1 MTLFRA
7 LALALLALPTLAD
20 ASPTRDRLTASATVG
35 VGIVQ
40 FTGSAMREH
49 AAEGVG
55 WETRVAFGAGSDTVF
70 ELGYLGT
77 LHEVDGSN
85 LLGSIFEGVFKVPL
99 GFGAIQPYAIAGI
112 GWGHYKV
119 TDPIATM
126 MERTDNV
133 ATYPLGGGLTVKR
146 GELVLDV
153 RCVYRIVDH
162 VDLLQGGSRLDAWSA
177 TIGVGAEY

>member
-1 MTLFRA
+1 M
-7 LALALLALPTLAD
+7 
-20 ASPTRDRLTASATVG
+20 
-35 VGIVQ
+35 GIVQ

-77 LHEVDGSN
+77 LHEVNGGPN

-99 GFGAIQPYAIAGI
+99 AFGALQPYAIAGI
-112 GWGHYKV
+112 GWGHYRI
-119 TDPIATM
+119 TDTTSIATI

-133 ATYPLGGGLTVKR
+133 ATYPIGGGLAFKR

-162 VDLLQGGSRLDAWSA
+162 VDLLGGSRLDAWSA